1 MATTESG
8 RIAALQSAT
17 RRCDAAAALAR
28 ANRLRPSQP
37 CCQPQQSVL
46 GLQVQSE
53 GARLTGQTA
62 TCGLTA
68 YTSPFECVPES
79 IRIARQAREV
89 QDCFTPPTVRPEP
102 CPPYIYNPQVFNAAG
117 EVVSQQPALGGNISG
132 QLPFLQGRNCPL
144 PNKPDNP
151 VLPG

>member
-1 MATTESG
+1 MATLESG
-8 RIAALQSAT
+8 RIAALQNAS

-37 CCQPQQSVL
+37 CCVPQQSVL
-46 GLQVQSE
+46 GPQVQSE
-53 GARLTGQTA
+53 GSRLTGRVQ
-62 TCGLTA
+62 TCGMMA

-79 IRIARQAREV
+79 IRTARLAREV
-89 QDCFTPPTVRPEP
+89 QDCFVPPTVRPEA
-102 CPPYIYNPQVFNAAG
+102 CPPYIYNPQVFNSAG
-117 EVVSQQPALGGNISG
+117 EVTSTQPVLGGNISG
-132 QLPFLQGRNCPL
+132 QLPFLQGKNCPL